1 MPFPRLKSTIRLAT
15 AAVLFGTLTV
25 AGQAQDAAT
34 APAAPVPQNTPETR
48 PVPVLNYAKPVS
60 HFPNPI
66 GPYTSRHLAPPNL
79 ANTSR
84 IDQLMHDGKLY
95 LSLNDAIAL
104 ALENNL
110 DIAIARYNLN
120 IADTDVLRAKAGAS
134 ILGVNPGVV
143 QNTPGGGVGG
153 IGASAGA
160 STGGTSLG
168 AGGIGAGTNG
178 LVSSTLGLGPAITS
192 FDPVVTG
199 TLQEDHFSQQA
210 SSIFQ
215 GVLPGSSLVQ
225 NTGTVNFAYNQAFQ
239 WGMNLNVSFTN
250 TRQTTNSFF
259 SSLSPQLNS
268 GFKMTLTQPLLQGF
282 GFPANTR
289 FIRIAKNN
297 RELSDVAFRLQIIDS
312 VDQIENIYW
321 DLVYAY
327 ENARVQNESLAFAQ
341 KTLSDTKKQVEI
353 GSLAPIET
361 VRAQST
367 VAQDQQLVTAAQT
380 NLQLEQLLMK
390 NALTRTLKD
399 PTLAT
404 ADVIPTSTMD
414 IPAQEPVVPTEDLIN
429 EALRHRAELVET
441 RIDLNSR
448 DLSNKAVRSALL
460 PTLDLFAYYGGAGV
474 GGNQNPVNVCST
486 PETLLQQEFGC
497 ASNAPGSLETITPTT
512 GIGNTLNQLVNSTSP
527 DKGVGLQLNIPL
539 RNRAAQAVQIRSELE
554 YRQAQ
559 MRLQQIENQVGIEIR
574 NAQYAVQQNR
584 ASVDSAQAAAELARQ
599 SLDAEQKKYQFGTS
613 TTTLVL
619 QYQSQLAT
627 SESALVNATVDYEK
641 SRIELDRATGA
652 LLDHHGISIDDAARG
667 QVTHLPNVP
676 YVAPRKDMPPPPQA
690 APAQQA
696 QDGRASK
703 TGAVHNRA
711 LFFFLTILYNIL
723 CGPRPL
729 HSLRPAKM
737 E

>member
-1 MPFPRLKSTIRLAT
+1 MPFARLTSNIRLT
-15 AAVLFGTLTV
+15 MAAVLFGTLTI
-25 AGQAQDAAT
+25 AGWAQEP
-34 APAAPVPQNTPETR
+34 PAAPTPQNTPETR
-48 PVPVLNYAKPVS
+48 PLPVMNYSKPVS

-66 GPYTSRHLAPPNL
+66 GPYEARHLADPSL
-79 ANTSR
+79 ANTAR
-84 IDQLMHDGKLY
+84 IDQFMHEGKLY

-134 ILGVNPGVV
+134 ILGVNAGVV
-143 QNTPGGGVGG
+143 LNTPGGGIGG
-153 IGASAGA
+153 IGATAGA

-178 LVSSTLGLGPAITS
+178 LVSSTLGLGPNITS

-210 SSIFQ
+210 TSIFQ
-215 GVLPGSSLVQ
+215 GVLPGTSLVQ

-239 WGMNLNVSFTN
+239 WGTNLTVGFNN
-250 TRQTTNSFF
+250 TRQTTDSFF
-259 SSLSPQLNS
+259 SSVSPALNS
-268 GFKMTLTQPLLQGF
+268 NFKATVTQHLLQGF
-282 GFPANTR
+282 GFAANTR

-297 RELSDVAFRLQIIDS
+297 RELTDVAFRLQIIDS
-312 VDQIENIYW
+312 IDQIENIYW

-404 ADVIPTSTMD
+404 AEVIPTSTMD
-414 IPAQEPVVPTEDLIN
+414 VPAQEPVVPTEDLIN
-429 EALRHRAELVET
+429 EALRHRAELVES

-448 DLSNKAVRSALL
+448 ELSNKAVRSALL

-474 GGNQNPVNVCST
+474 GGNQNPANACST
-486 PETLLQQEFGC
+486 PPTALQNEFGC
-497 ASNAPGSLETITPTT
+497 ASNTLPNEPPTFPTT
-512 GIGNTLNQLVNSTSP
+512 SIGGTLNQLVNSTAP

-574 NAQYAVQQNR
+574 NAQYTVQQNR
-584 ASVDSAQAAAELARQ
+584 ASVDSAKAAVELARQ

-627 SESALVNATVDYEK
+627 SESTLVNATVSYEK
-641 SRIELDRATGA
+641 SRIELDRATGT
-652 LLDHHGISIDDAARG
+652 LLDHHGISVDDAARG
-667 QVTHLPNVP
+667 QVTRMPSVP
-676 YVAPRKDMPPPPQA
+676 YVAPRKDMPSVAQPAPQA
-690 APAQQA
+690 APRQQP
-696 QDGRASK
+696 Q
-703 TGAVHNRA
+703 
-711 LFFFLTILYNIL
+711 
-723 CGPRPL
+723 
-729 HSLRPAKM
+729 
-737 E
+737 

>member
-1 MPFPRLKSTIRLAT
+1 MRLGF
-15 AAVLFGTLTV
+15 AAILFGSLTL
-25 AGQAQDAAT
+25 AGWSQEP
-34 APAAPVPQNTPETR
+34 PAAPTPQNTPEAR
-48 PVPVLNYAKPVS
+48 PLPVLNYSQPTS

-66 GPYTSRHLAPPNL
+66 GPYTPRTVAPPNL
-79 ANTSR
+79 ANTAR
-84 IDQLMHDGKLY
+84 IDSLMHDGKLF

-110 DIAIARYNLN
+110 DVAIARYNLN
-120 IADTDVLRAKAGAS
+120 IADTDVLRAKAGAT
-134 ILGVNPGVV
+134 ILGVNAGVV

-153 IGASAGA
+153 IGATAGV
-160 STGGTSLG
+160 SSGGTSLG

-178 LVSSTLGLGPAITS
+178 LVSSTLGLGPQIS
-192 FDPVVTG
+192 GFDPVITG
-199 TLQEDHFSQQA
+199 TLQEDHAESV
-210 SSIFQ
+210 SSNLFN
-215 GVLPGSSLVQ
+215 GVPILAQ
-225 NTGTVNFAYNQAFQ
+225 NTGTVNFSYLQGFN
-239 WGMNLNVSFTN
+239 WGTNLSVGFNNSRVTSNVPFTTYSPLIN
-250 TRQTTNSFF
+250 
-259 SSLSPQLNS
+259 SSLRAQ
-268 GFKMTLTQPLLQGF
+268 LTQHLLQGF

-289 FIRIAKNN
+289 FIHIAKNN
-297 RELSDVAFRLQIIDS
+297 RELSDVAFRLQIIDT

-367 VAQDQQLVTAAQT
+367 VAQDQQLVTLAQT

-399 PTLAT
+399 PMLAT
-404 ADVIPTSTMD
+404 AEVIPTSTVE
-414 IPAQEPVVPTEDLIN
+414 IPADEQIVPTEDLIN

-448 DLSNKAVRSALL
+448 DYSNKAVRSALL
-460 PTLDLFAYYGGAGV
+460 PTLDLFAYYSGSGLGGSQSPANLCV
-474 GGNQNPVNVCST
+474 NQT
-486 PETLLQQEFGC
+486 PEQLQLGFC
-497 ASNAPGSLETITPTT
+497 AGTGHVPPVGSTSLGGTW
-512 GIGNTLNQLVNSTSP
+512 NQLVNSTAP
-527 DKGVGLQLNIPL
+527 DKGVGLSLNIPL

-559 MRLQQIENQVGIEIR
+559 MRQQQIENQVGIEVR

-584 ASVDSAQAAAELARQ
+584 ASVESAKAAVELGRQ

-627 SESALVNATVDYEK
+627 AESTLVNATVAYEK
-641 SRIELDRATGA
+641 SRIELDRATGT
-652 LLDHHGISIDDAARG
+652 LLDHNGISVDDAARG
-667 QVTHLPNVP
+667 QVTRLPNVP
-676 YVAPRKDMPPPPQA
+676 YIAPRKDFPSVAQPA
-690 APAQQA
+690 APAAAPQQP
-696 QDGRASK
+696 Q
-703 TGAVHNRA
+703 
-711 LFFFLTILYNIL
+711 
-723 CGPRPL
+723 
-729 HSLRPAKM
+729 
-737 E
+737 